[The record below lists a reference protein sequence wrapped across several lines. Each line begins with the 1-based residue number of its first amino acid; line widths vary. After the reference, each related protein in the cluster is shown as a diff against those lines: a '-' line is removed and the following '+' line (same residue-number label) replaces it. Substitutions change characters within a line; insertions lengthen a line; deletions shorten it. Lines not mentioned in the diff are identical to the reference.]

1 MDGLCHFIA
10 AHILRNWTLLDGSR
24 RPGPSS
30 SIWTFPLLSDGNTI
44 NIRDAADSDEV
55 NKLCRLLPFIQ
66 RGCAFRLSRAECV
79 KCLFFLL
86 VRAAT
91 SSCVFDGLCHF
102 FSVDLDGRQSRTS
115 FVSKLLDDAI
125 IYWASLAEYC
135 AGSLCTVFW
144 RQLSIYNL
152 YIHWKDFFQED
163 ISSKGVLLAS
173 LILQLH
179 ARYSAG

>member
-1 MDGLCHFIA
+1 MDGLSHFIA

-24 RPGPSS
+24 PGPSS
-30 SIWTFPLLSDGNTI
+30 SIIWTFSLLSDGNTI

-55 NKLCRLLPFIQ
+55 NNLCRLLPFIQ

-79 KCLFFLL
+79 MCLFFPF
-86 VRAAT
+86 VRAGT

-102 FSVDLDGRQSRTS
+102 FSVDSGGRQSRTS

-125 IYWASLAEYC
+125 IYWASLTEYC

-144 RQLSIYNL
+144 RQLSIYT
-152 YIHWKDFFQED
+152 YWKDFFQED

-173 LILQLH
+173 LIL
-179 ARYSAG
+179 